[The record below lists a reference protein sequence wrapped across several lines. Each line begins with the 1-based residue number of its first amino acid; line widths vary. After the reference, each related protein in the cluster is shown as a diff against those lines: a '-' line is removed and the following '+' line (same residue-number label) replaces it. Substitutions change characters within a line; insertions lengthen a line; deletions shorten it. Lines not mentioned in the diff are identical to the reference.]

1 MAKLAYSKLKL
12 KTEIPIAQI
21 EIPVGDDIQIVEVK
35 TYLPIEEK
43 ITLLERVI
51 NLAQDDMHFY
61 NTIKLDVLLGTE
73 ILYAYTNLS
82 FTDAVKD
89 NPLKLYDEVAGS
101 LLPKVIEKLEINGE
115 YTWLHSHMME
125 LLESIYKYNNSALG
139 LINTLTT
146 DYSALG
152 DEFTN
157 LQEKIANP
165 ENLTLLKDVLTKLG

>member
-12 KTEIPIAQI
+12 KTEIPTAQI

-89 NPLKLYDEVAGS
+89 NPLNWNKESYILYGEKDNLTSLETIDSFAKETASHLTIMKDGEHWFHTDEQ
-101 LLPKVIEKLEINGE
+101 LKFLDEWIK
-115 YTWLHSHMME
+115 
-125 LLESIYKYNNSALG
+125 
-139 LINTLTT
+139 NTL
-146 DYSALG
+146 
-152 DEFTN
+152 
-157 LQEKIANP
+157 
-165 ENLTLLKDVLTKLG
+165 

>member
-12 KTEIPIAQI
+12 KTEIPTVQI
-21 EIPVGDDIQIVEVK
+21 EVPVGDDIHIVEVK

-43 ITLLERVI
+43 IALLERVI

-115 YTWLHSHMME
+115 YT
-125 LLESIYKYNNSALG
+125 
-139 LINTLTT
+139 
-146 DYSALG
+146 
-152 DEFTN
+152 
-157 LQEKIANP
+157 
-165 ENLTLLKDVLTKLG
+165 